1 MTLDP
6 AVIYKNAEDAWPG
19 VLRKDLIWIG
29 PLGSRD
35 DALIINKAL
44 REVTT
49 GRRGTGAEQVPC
61 FKGTFEQFE
70 SKMEADYAERL
81 SSPYAENMRLI
92 RLRDEYRAVCLFLRS
107 LPPTPQ

>member
-6 AVIYKNAEDAWPG
+6 AVVYKNAQDAWPG
-19 VLRKDLIWIG
+19 VLRKDIIWVG
-29 PLGSRD
+29 PLGSRE
-35 DALIINKAL
+35 DALIINKTL

-49 GRRGTGAEQVPC
+49 GRRGTGEAQGPC

-70 SKMEADYAERL
+70 DKLESDYAERL
-81 SSPYAENMRLI
+81 SSPYAETARLV

-107 LPPTPQ
+107 LPVPPD